1 MPTQPTQTIP
11 VRPPSRWACA
21 GFTLIELL
29 VVIAII
35 AILAGMLLP
44 ALAKA
49 KDKGL
54 GISCM
59 SNHKQLQLAWKL
71 YADDNDSK
79 LTQNPGNVPLSR
91 TNETWCTGFMR
102 LPTDD
107 GSATNEIFFM
117 HAQLGLRYA
126 QSARIFKCPAEKIPA
141 PGRTRPYPRSV
152 SMNNWMSGR
161 KLPDTNTAAAWRLN
175 TRDSDI
181 RNAANLYVFINET
194 AVRID
199 DSLFQVDFPG
209 STGSFQ
215 NRPAAVHNDSSSLS
229 FADGHAELHRWS
241 QTEIENVT
249 VPSTGMRWPANNSM
263 DVGWL
268 KARAAEID

>member
-1 MPTQPTQTIP
+1 MKEPHLTTK
-11 VRPPSRWACA
+11 RALGAAAWSSA

-54 GISCM
+54 GVSCL

-71 YADDNDSK
+71 YAEDYDSK
-79 LTQNPGNVPLSR
+79 LSTNFGNVPLSR
-91 TNETWCTGFMR
+91 TNDTWCAGFMR

-107 GSATNEIFFM
+107 GSATNDIFFM

-126 QSARIFKCPAEKIPA
+126 QNARIFKCPGEKMRP
-141 PGRTRPYPRSV
+141 PGRARPYPRSV

-161 KLPDTNTAAAWRLN
+161 KLPDPNTAAAWRLN
-175 TRDSDI
+175 LRESDM
-181 RNAANLYVFINET
+181 RNPANLYVFIHES

-199 DSLFQVDFPG
+199 DSIFQVDFPG
-209 STGSFQ
+209 STSSFQ
-215 NRPAAVHNDSSSLS
+215 NRPAVVHNDSSSLG
-229 FADGHAELHRWS
+229 FADGHAELHRWT
-241 QTEIENVT
+241 QIEVENVS
-249 VPSTGMRWPANNSM
+249 VPSTGMKWPANNAT

-268 KARAAEID
+268 KARAAEME